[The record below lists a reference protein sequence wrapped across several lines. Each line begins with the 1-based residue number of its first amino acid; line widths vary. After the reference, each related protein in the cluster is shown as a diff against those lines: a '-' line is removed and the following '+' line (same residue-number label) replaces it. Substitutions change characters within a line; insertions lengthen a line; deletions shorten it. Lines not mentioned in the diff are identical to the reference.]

1 MVLESSVA
9 KEWLGQSKGGNAV
22 GDDLD
27 RLGGDGGADDL
38 AKLAKSG
45 LSRLGEAVNV
55 SFDSGRA
62 VARSLVARGAI
73 G

>member
-1 MVLESSVA
+1 MVFESSIA
-9 KEWLGQSKGGNAV
+9 KKWLGQSKGRNAI

-27 RLGGDGGADDL
+27 RLGGDGGADNL

-55 SFDSGRA
+55 SFDCGRA
-62 VARSLVARGAI
+62 VA
-73 G
+73 

>member
-1 MVLESSVA
+1 MVLESSIA
-9 KEWLGQSKGGNAV
+9 KKWLGQSKGGNAV

-27 RLGGDGGADDL
+27 RLGGDSGADDL

-55 SFDSGRA
+55 SFDRGRGG
-62 VARSLVARGAI
+62 ARSLVARGAI